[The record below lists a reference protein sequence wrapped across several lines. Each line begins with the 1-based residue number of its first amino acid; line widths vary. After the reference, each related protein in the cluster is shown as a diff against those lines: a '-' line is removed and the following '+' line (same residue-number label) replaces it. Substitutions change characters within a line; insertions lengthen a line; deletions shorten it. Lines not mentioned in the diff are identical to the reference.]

1 MTTTLLSQINTVW
14 AAHFH
19 LSLEVSQQAGTT
31 LIIKDKRTRESWL
44 TLWQVGQRIVIEIAP
59 DLLAEVQ
66 QIIDALPTNPCLSAK
81 DFDAVWGIET
91 LDHSEMKMYV
101 LEAAKFTPFTPA
113 PHYLVRQLTPDD
125 QPAFDDFLARC
136 SEDDKDEG
144 DVSIDHE
151 IAFGIFDQQRIVAA
165 ASIFEWRGFIDI
177 GVLTDPDYRKQGLGK
192 AAVGRVCAHFLSGP
206 RLIHYRHDVVNLGS
220 QGIAEGLGF
229 TYYAT
234 IESIMLKS

>member
-1 MTTTLLSQINTVW
+1 MTTTVLSQINTIW
-14 AAHFH
+14 ATHFH
-19 LSLEVSQQAGTT
+19 LSLEVSQQPGTT
-31 LIIKDKRTRESWL
+31 LIVNAKRTRESEF
-44 TLWQVGQRIVIEIAP
+44 TLWQVGQRIVIEVAP
-59 DLLAEVQ
+59 DVLAEVQ
-66 QIIDALPTNPCLSAK
+66 QIIDALPANHRLSAK
-81 DFDAVWGIET
+81 DFDAAWGAET
-91 LDHSEMKMYV
+91 LDHGDMKMYV
-101 LEAAKFTPFTPA
+101 VEASKFTPFTPA
-113 PHYLVRQLTPDD
+113 PHYLVRQLTSDD

-136 SEDDKDEG
+136 PEDDKDEG

-192 AAVGRVCAHFLSGP
+192 AAVSTTGAHCLSGP
-206 RLIHYRHDVVNLGS
+206 RLVHYRHDVVNLGS

-234 IESIMLKS
+234 IESIEHKN